1 MTEKTEERENVANEV
16 IKKVAN
22 AIAMTLKLSDE
33 DISIEK
39 GKEKE
44 NFYTIFRNKIEIGNL
59 VVAKDGGVVVVLNRE
74 VIPAYGS
81 DLVLMQGDFGN
92 ALRRDIGKTQEEKL
106 EAIARAVAIEINE
119 LGLGKTVL
127 ISYSLTEPHM
137 FDSIIDSLAKIAKI
151 SNLEILEKAVNL
163 FKKYKNDD
171 TIWEVAELLGEVAEI
186 TKQSVIV
193 EITIDFYLNYKGT
206 TYLDIYETASG
217 IRELL
222 FKMAYLNFKHEQKKQ
237 GKSSFG
243 PF

>member
-16 IKKVAN
+16 INKVAS

-33 DISIEK
+33 GISIEK

-44 NFYTIFRNKIEIGNL
+44 NLSIFLNKTKIGNL
-59 VVAKDGGVVVVLNRE
+59 VVAKNGVVVVLNRE

-171 TIWEVAELLGEVAEI
+171 TIWEVAELLGEVAET
-186 TKQSVIV
+186 TKQSEKV
-193 EITIDFYLNYKGT
+193 ETTIDFYLNYKGT
-206 TYLDIYETASG
+206 YSDIDEITSLF
-217 IRELL
+217 RDFL
-222 FKMAYLNFKHEQKKQ
+222 FKMA
-237 GKSSFG
+237 
-243 PF
+243 

>member
-16 IKKVAN
+16 INKVAS

-33 DISIEK
+33 GISIEK

-44 NFYTIFRNKIEIGNL
+44 NLSIFLNKTKIGNL
-59 VVAKDGGVVVVLNRE
+59 VVAKNGVVVVLNRE

-119 LGLGKTVL
+119 LGLEKTVL
-127 ISYSLTEPHM
+127 IGYFLTEPRI

-163 FKKYKNDD
+163 FKKYKNHPS
-171 TIWEVAELLGEVAEI
+171 TIWTVAELLGEVAET
-186 TKQSVIV
+186 TKQSEKV
-193 EITIDFYLNYKGT
+193 ETTIDFYLNYKGT
-206 TYLDIYETASG
+206 YSDIDEITSLF
-217 IRELL
+217 RDFL
-222 FKMAYLNFKHEQKKQ
+222 FKMA
-237 GKSSFG
+237 
-243 PF
+243 